1 MSLTP
6 SVHLQH
12 PLHRK
17 KVLLALSAAGSGV
30 DDPPGHIDH
39 NFVMRWL
46 DDVGLPQYKDAF
58 LEARVD
64 GRVLNQLTLDDLH
77 TLKVTNL
84 LHALSLK
91 RGIQVSADTDVDI
104 ITTDFR

>member
-1 MSLTP
+1 M
-6 SVHLQH
+6 
-12 PLHRK
+12 
-17 KVLLALSAAGSGV
+17 LALRAAGCPE
-30 DDPPGHIDH
+30 DDPAGLIDH

-77 TLKVTNL
+77 SLRVTNL

-91 RGIQVSADTDVDI
+91 RGIQVRRGCGADLGRAGPSCALWWTCAVPCPG
-104 ITTDFR
+104 